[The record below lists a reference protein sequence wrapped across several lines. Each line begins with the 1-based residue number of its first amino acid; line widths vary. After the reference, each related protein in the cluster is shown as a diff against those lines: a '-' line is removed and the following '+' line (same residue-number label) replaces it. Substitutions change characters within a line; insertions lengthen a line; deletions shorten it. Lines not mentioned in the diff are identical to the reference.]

1 MNTVIEVMY
10 NHILVRGD
18 IIEAYARTIENKGMW
33 NFLFEK
39 NFKVT
44 SENKSSG
51 IGGYYSSKMMEV
63 AKRIMDAGGEII
75 SSRMESKPRF
85 YQNPSYMITLE
96 KISAN
101 ETKVIIEGPTSL
113 VKKLNESL
121 DEIFLRPTFEEFAI
135 AHAMAPILNYSQRNG
150 SSNFLE

>member
-1 MNTVIEVMY
+1 
-10 NHILVRGD
+10 
-18 IIEAYARTIENKGMW
+18 
-33 NFLFEK
+33 
-39 NFKVT
+39 
-44 SENKSSG
+44 
-51 IGGYYSSKMMEV
+51 MEV

-101 ETKVIIEGPTSL
+101 ETKVIIEGPTGL

-135 AHAMAPILNYSQRNG
+135 AHAMASILNYSQQDG